1 MSFLIVVNNPSNWP
15 LSTPGVEVVSARSYI
30 SDVRYSERQS
40 AKIFNLCRSYR
51 YQSFGYYV
59 SLLAEAR
66 GHKCV
71 PSISTIQD
79 LKSLT
84 MIRLAADDLEDL
96 IRHSLGRMQTDTFV
110 LSIYFGRNIAKRY
123 DRLSLKLFNLFPAP
137 LLRAHFARDKEGAW
151 SLQSIAPISTNDI
164 PPEHL
169 EFVLQGAEEYFAG
182 RRQQTRK
189 ALPRYDLAI
198 LFNPE
203 AQPTERPSSEET
215 ITRFIRAAKRI
226 GIAAE
231 VIGKDDYGKL
241 AEFDALFI
249 RETTYVNH
257 HTYRFSRK
265 AAAEGLVVMDDPN
278 SIVKCSNKVF
288 LAESLS
294 AHEIRAPRTFIVHRD
309 NIEDIPLYVGFP
321 CVLKQPDSSF
331 SQGVIKVDD
340 PAALERETINILAK
354 SDLIIAQEFLPS
366 DFDWRVGVLDRQA
379 LFVCKYHMVRGHWQ
393 IAQADSSG
401 RRRFGRVEGVPIE
414 SAPRSVIK
422 AAVNAANLIGDGLYG
437 VDVKQV
443 GGKAYVIEVN
453 DNPNIDTGC
462 EDRILKDGL
471 YDRIMGSF
479 LRRLDLIHGPPV
491 AHTRRSAAAP
501 DALGDRRQGVY
512 GHPVRPSPVAPQPTQ
527 PDGPLP
533 TLNL

>member
-1 MSFLIVVNNPSNWP
+1 MSLLIVVNNPSNWP
-15 LSTPGVEVVSARSYI
+15 LTTPGVEVVSARAYI
-30 SDVRYSERQS
+30 SDVRYSERRS

-51 YQSFGYYV
+51 YQSLGYYV

-66 GHKCV
+66 GHKCL

-84 MIRLAADDLEDL
+84 MMRLAAEDLEEL
-96 IRHSLGRMQTDTFV
+96 IQKSLGRMQTDTFV
-110 LSIYFGRNIAKRY
+110 LSIYFGRNIARRY

-137 LLRAHFARDKEGAW
+137 LLRAHFARDKDREW
-151 SLQSIAPISTNDI
+151 TLQSIAPISASDI

-182 RRQQTRK
+182 RRQQTKK

-198 LFNPE
+198 LFNPD
-203 AQPTERPSSEET
+203 AAVTECPSSEET
-215 ITRFIRAAKRI
+215 IAKFIRAAKRL

-257 HTYRFSRK
+257 YTYRFSRK
-265 AAAEGLVVMDDPN
+265 AAAEGLVVIDDPN

-288 LAESLS
+288 LAESL
-294 AHEIRAPRTFIVHRD
+294 AANDIRAPRTFIVHRD

-340 PAALERETINILAK
+340 PAALERETMNILAR

-366 DFDWRVGVLDRQA
+366 DYDWRVGVLDRQP
-379 LFVCKYHMVRGHWQ
+379 LYVCKYHMVRGHWQ
-393 IAQADSSG
+393 IAKADSAG
-401 RRRFGRVEGVPIE
+401 RRRFGRVEGLPIE
-414 SAPRSVIK
+414 SAPRSVVK

-443 GGKAYVIEVN
+443 GSKAYVIEVN
-453 DNPNIDTGC
+453 DNPNVDVGC
-462 EDRILKDGL
+462 EDRILRDDL
-471 YDRIMGSF
+471 YDRVMRSF
-479 LRRLDLIHGPPV
+479 LRRLDHIHGPP
-491 AHTRRSAAAP
+491 P
-501 DALGDRRQGVY
+501 DAPSAPAPSLPQAADWQRGLY
-512 GHPVRPSPVAPQPTQ
+512 GHTARPSSV
-527 PDGPLP
+527 DL
-533 TLNL
+533 L